1 MEGTMLWF
9 NEVKNLG
16 VIETGDGKLPVHGAD
31 FLPGQAP
38 VGRCKGLAVSFTVA
52 DDQPEPRAVQGSVVP
67 EVVGNR
73 ARPRHRGMG

>member
-9 NEVKNLG
+9 NDVKNLG
-16 VIETGDGKLPVHGAD
+16 VIETDEGKLPVHGDD

-38 VGRCKGLAVSFTVA
+38 VGRCKGLAVSFIVA
-52 DDQPEPRAVQGSVVP
+52 DDQPERRAVQVSVVP

>member
-1 MEGTMLWF
+1 MLWF

-16 VIETGDGKLPVHGAD
+16 VIVTEDGQLPVHGDD

-38 VGRCKGLAVSFTVA
+38 VGRCKGLVVSFTVA
-52 DDQPEPRAVQGSVVP
+52 EDAAERRAVGVSVVP
-67 EVVGNR
+67 EFVGNR